1 MSSREAQPRKT
12 RPYFFYMISIFKS
25 AKSTQSE
32 KNIEIDAYFD
42 GIQNGLWQDEVL
54 NYRAGRTQKELTTC
68 VTISG
73 AFTQRKADKL
83 LQHSGF
89 ICLDIDA
96 KDQIATIDIERIKA
110 DIYVYAV
117 HRSLSGNGFAVFV
130 RIDGERHLDAY
141 LGLEHHFM
149 LNYSIVL
156 DKSCKDTSRLRFV
169 SYDPDIYINKK
180 AKTFKTYLK
189 KKDKPKPKPVVVKTD
204 FDEMVVK
211 AAPMNLF
218 DEYADYIRLAFA
230 LATEFSESGR
240 RYFHSLCQASPKYNE
255 RQAERDYNIALT
267 RSQTGVSIAS
277 VYYIFKQA
285 GIQTTSE
292 RTEKIK
298 SIVKLADNPKEA
310 LEKLNIPLTD
320 AEPFIVTN
328 EQRGEPTEI
337 DQIVE
342 LIKLNSVKFNE
353 ITRNFEFNGEEMTDR
368 VLANFYTKVWQK
380 IDDGISKDKIFTLI
394 QNRDNSIS
402 YNPIRD
408 WFERN
413 SHLQTDNEFEKLKRC
428 FKIEQLIYENDGVY
442 NFDQYLDIYLKKW
455 LLGLIG
461 SAYGTYSLMILVI
474 AGEQGI
480 KKTEFFRNLLPKD
493 LRKFYAESNLDEG
506 KDSEILM
513 TKKWLIVDDEFGGKS
528 KKDATKLKRLSSQQT
543 FSIRMPYGR
552 VSEDLMRLAVLGGTS
567 NDAEVIND
575 PTGNRRIIPINLISF
590 DFDAYLAIDKDKLFI
605 ELYNEWKQDKEAWF
619 LTKIQIEYL
628 NKANEKNIEVMGE
641 VEVINKYLM
650 PDPISKMTNTDI
662 MLEIQKL
669 HPSFKTNSKRMG
681 QALKKC
687 GYEQQVLRSG
697 NKIIRAY
704 EVKIKGS
711 VTSYFID
718 IQDDIS

>member
-1 MSSREAQPRKT
+1 
-12 RPYFFYMISIFKS
+12 MISVFKN
-25 AKSTQSE
+25 AKSNQSE
-32 KNIEIDAYFD
+32 ASIEVDEYFD
-42 GIQNGLWQDEVL
+42 GIKNGRWQDEVL

-68 VTISG
+68 VTASG
-73 AFTQRKADKL
+73 SFRQRSADKL
-83 LQHSGF
+83 LEHSGF

-96 KDQIATIDIERIKA
+96 KGQITKIDIEQIKRNE
-110 DIYVYAV
+110 YVYAA
-117 HRSLSGNGFAVFV
+117 HRSLSGNGYAVFV
-130 RIDGERHLDAY
+130 KIDGARHLDAY
-141 LGLEHHFM
+141 LSLEHYFM
-149 LNYSIVL
+149 VQFNIVL

-218 DEYADYIRLAFA
+218 DNYEDYIRLAFA
-230 LATEFSESGR
+230 LSQEFNETGR
-240 RYFHSLCQASPKYNE
+240 NYFHTLCQSSPKYLYK
-255 RQAERDYNIALT
+255 QAERDYNIALT

-285 GIQTTSE
+285 GISTTSE
-292 RTEKIK
+292 RTENIK

-310 LEKLNIPLTD
+310 LEKLNIPLSD
-320 AEPFIVTN
+320 AEVFITN
-328 EQRGEPTEI
+328 KQQERTEI
-337 DQIVE
+337 DEIVD
-342 LIKLNSVKFNE
+342 LIKLNNVRFNE

-368 VLANFYTKVWQK
+368 ILANFYTKVWTK
-380 IDDGISKDKIFTLI
+380 IDDGISKDKVFTLI
-394 QNRDNSIS
+394 QNKDNSTS
-402 YNPIRD
+402 YNPIRQ
-408 WFERN
+408 WFEEN
-413 SHLQTDNEFEKLKRC
+413 SHLTTDNEFEKLKAC
-428 FKIEQLIYENDGVY
+428 FQIEQLLYETDGVY

-461 SAYGTYSLMILVI
+461 SAFGTYSLMILVI

-480 KKTEFFRNLLPKD
+480 KKTEFFRNLLPKK

-552 VSEDLMRLAVLGGTS
+552 VSEDLLRLAVLGGTS

-605 ELYNEWKQDKEAWF
+605 ELYNEWKADKEGWF

-628 NKANEKNIEVMGE
+628 NKANEKNIEVMSE
-641 VEVINKYLM
+641 VELINRHIQN
-650 PDPISKMTNTDI
+650 DPTSKMTNTDVI
-662 MLEIQKL
+662 LELQKI
-669 HPSFKTNSKRMG
+669 HPSFKTNTKRMG

-687 GYEQQVLRSG
+687 GYFQQVIRDG
-697 NKIIRAY
+697 NKTIRAY
-704 EVKIKGS
+704 EIKIKGS
-711 VTSYFID
+711 VTSYYIENQID
-718 IQDDIS
+718 IS

>member
-1 MSSREAQPRKT
+1 
-12 RPYFFYMISIFKS
+12 MISVFKG
-25 AKSTQSE
+25 AKSNQSVAS
-32 KNIEIDAYFD
+32 IEVDEYFD
-42 GIQNGLWQDEVL
+42 GIKNGRWQDEVL

-68 VTISG
+68 VTASG
-73 AFTQRKADKL
+73 SFMQRAANKL
-83 LQHSGF
+83 LEHSGF

-96 KDQIATIDIERIKA
+96 KDQIATIDIERIKS

-117 HRSLSGNGFAVFV
+117 HRSLSGNGFAVFI
-130 RIDGERHLDAY
+130 RIDGARHLDAY
-141 LGLEHHFM
+141 LSLEHYFM
-149 LNYSIVL
+149 VQFNIVL

-189 KKDKPKPKPVVVKTD
+189 KKDKPKPKPVVIKSD

-218 DEYADYIRLAFA
+218 DNYEDYIRLAFA
-230 LATEFSESGR
+230 LSQEFNESGR
-240 RYFHSLCQASPKYNE
+240 NYFHTLCQSSPKYLYK
-255 RQAERDYNIALT
+255 QADRDYNIALQ
-267 RSQTGVSIAS
+267 RNGTGVSIAS

-285 GIQTTSE
+285 GISTTSE
-292 RTEKIK
+292 RTENIK

-310 LEKLNIPLTD
+310 LEKLNIPLSD
-320 AEPFIVTN
+320 AEVFITN
-328 EQRGEPTEI
+328 KQQERTEI
-337 DQIVE
+337 DEIVD
-342 LIKLNSVKFNE
+342 LIKLNNVRFNE

-368 VLANFYTKVWQK
+368 ILANFYTKVWTK
-380 IDDGISKDKIFTLI
+380 IDDGISKDKVFTLI
-394 QNRDNSIS
+394 QNKDNSTS
-402 YNPIRD
+402 YNPIRQ
-408 WFERN
+408 WFEEN
-413 SHLQTDNEFEKLKRC
+413 SHLTTDNEFEKLKAC
-428 FKIEQLIYENDGVY
+428 FQIEQLLYETDGVY

-461 SAYGTYSLMILVI
+461 SAFGTYSLMILVI

-480 KKTEFFRNLLPKD
+480 KKTEFFRNLLPKK

-552 VSEDLMRLAVLGGTS
+552 VSEDLLRLAVLGGTS

-605 ELYNEWKQDKEAWF
+605 ELYNEWKADKEGWF

-628 NKANEKNIEVMGE
+628 NKANEKNIEVMSE
-641 VEVINKYLM
+641 VELINRHIQN
-650 PDPISKMTNTDI
+650 DPTSKMTNTDVI
-662 MLEIQKL
+662 LELQKI
-669 HPSFKTNSKRMG
+669 HPSFKTNTKRMG

-687 GYEQQVLRSG
+687 GYFQQVIRDG
-697 NKIIRAY
+697 NKTIRAY
-704 EVKIKGS
+704 EIKIKGS
-711 VTSYFID
+711 VTSYYVENQID
-718 IQDDIS
+718 IS

>member
-1 MSSREAQPRKT
+1 
-12 RPYFFYMISIFKS
+12 
-25 AKSTQSE
+25 
-32 KNIEIDAYFD
+32 
-42 GIQNGLWQDEVL
+42 
-54 NYRAGRTQKELTTC
+54 
-68 VTISG
+68 
-73 AFTQRKADKL
+73 
-83 LQHSGF
+83 
-89 ICLDIDA
+89 
-96 KDQIATIDIERIKA
+96 
-110 DIYVYAV
+110 
-117 HRSLSGNGFAVFV
+117 
-130 RIDGERHLDAY
+130 
-141 LGLEHHFM
+141 
-149 LNYSIVL
+149 
-156 DKSCKDTSRLRFV
+156 LRFV

-189 KKDKPKPKPVVVKTD
+189 KKDKPKPKPVVIKTD

-218 DEYADYIRLAFA
+218 DNYEDYIRLAFA
-230 LATEFSESGR
+230 LSQEFNESGR
-240 RYFHSLCQASPKYNE
+240 NYFHTLCQSSPKYLYK
-255 RQAERDYNIALT
+255 QAERDYNIALQ
-267 RSQTGVSIAS
+267 RNGTGVSIAS

-285 GIQTTSE
+285 GISTTSE
-292 RTEKIK
+292 RTENIK

-310 LEKLNIPLTD
+310 LEKLNIPLSD
-320 AEPFIVTN
+320 AEVFITN
-328 EQRGEPTEI
+328 KQQERTEI
-337 DQIVE
+337 DEIVD
-342 LIKLNSVKFNE
+342 LIKLNNVRFNE

-368 VLANFYTKVWQK
+368 ILANFYTKVWQK
-380 IDDGISKDKIFTLI
+380 IDDGISKDKVFTLI

-408 WFERN
+408 WFESN
-413 SHLQTDNEFEKLKRC
+413 SHLQTDNEFEKLKAC
-428 FKIEQLIYENDGVY
+428 FQIEQLLYETDGVY

-461 SAYGTYSLMILVI
+461 SAFGTYSLMILVI

-480 KKTEFFRNLLPKD
+480 KKTEFFRNLLPKK

-552 VSEDLMRLAVLGGTS
+552 VSEDLLRLAVLGGTS

-605 ELYNEWKQDKEAWF
+605 ELYNEWKADKEGWF

-628 NKANEKNIEVMGE
+628 NKANEKNIEVMSE
-641 VEVINKYLM
+641 VELINRHIQN
-650 PDPISKMTNTDI
+650 DPTSKMTNTDVI
-662 MLEIQKL
+662 LELQKI
-669 HPSFKTNSKRMG
+669 HPSFKTNTKRMG

-687 GYEQQVLRSG
+687 GYFQQVIRDG
-697 NKIIRAY
+697 NKTIRAY
-704 EVKIKGS
+704 EIKIKGS
-711 VTSYFID
+711 VTSYYVENQID
-718 IQDDIS
+718 IS

>member
-1 MSSREAQPRKT
+1 
-12 RPYFFYMISIFKS
+12 
-25 AKSTQSE
+25 
-32 KNIEIDAYFD
+32 
-42 GIQNGLWQDEVL
+42 
-54 NYRAGRTQKELTTC
+54 
-68 VTISG
+68 
-73 AFTQRKADKL
+73 
-83 LQHSGF
+83 
-89 ICLDIDA
+89 
-96 KDQIATIDIERIKA
+96 
-110 DIYVYAV
+110 V
-117 HRSLSGNGFAVFV
+117 HRSLSGNGYAVFV

-141 LGLEHHFM
+141 LGLEHYFM
-149 LNYSIVL
+149 VQFNIVL

-218 DEYADYIRLAFA
+218 DNYEDYIRLAFA
-230 LATEFSESGR
+230 LSQEFNESGR
-240 RYFHSLCQASPKYNE
+240 NYFHTLCQSSPKYLYK
-255 RQAERDYNIALT
+255 QAERDYNIALQ
-267 RSQTGVSIAS
+267 RNGTGVSIAS

-285 GIQTTSE
+285 GISTISE
-292 RTEKIK
+292 RTENIK

-310 LEKLNIPLTD
+310 LEKLNIPLSD
-320 AEPFIVTN
+320 AEVFITN
-328 EQRGEPTEI
+328 KQQERTEI
-337 DQIVE
+337 DEIVD
-342 LIKLNSVKFNE
+342 LIKLNNVRFNE

-368 VLANFYTKVWQK
+368 ILANFYTKVWQK
-380 IDDGISKDKIFTLI
+380 IDDGISKDKVFTLI
-394 QNRDNSIS
+394 QNKDNSTS
-402 YNPIRD
+402 YNPIRQ
-408 WFERN
+408 WFEEN
-413 SHLQTDNEFEKLKRC
+413 SHLTTDNEFEKLKAC
-428 FKIEQLIYENDGVY
+428 FQIEQLLYETDGVY

-461 SAYGTYSLMILVI
+461 SAFGTYSLMILVI

-480 KKTEFFRNLLPKD
+480 KKTEFFRNLLPKK

-528 KKDATKLKRLSSQQT
+528 KKDATTLKRLSSQQT

-552 VSEDLMRLAVLGGTS
+552 VSEDLLRLAVLGGTS

-605 ELYNEWKQDKEAWF
+605 ELYNEWKADKEGWF

-628 NKANEKNIEVMGE
+628 NKANEKNIEVMSE
-641 VEVINKYLM
+641 VELINRHIQN
-650 PDPISKMTNTDI
+650 DPTSKMTNTDVI
-662 MLEIQKL
+662 LELQKI
-669 HPSFKTNSKRMG
+669 HPSFKTNTKRMG

-687 GYEQQVLRSG
+687 GYFQQVIRDG
-697 NKIIRAY
+697 NKTIRAY
-704 EVKIKGS
+704 EIKIKGS
-711 VTSYFID
+711 VTSYYVENQID
-718 IQDDIS
+718 IS

>member
-1 MSSREAQPRKT
+1 
-12 RPYFFYMISIFKS
+12 MISVFKS
-25 AKSTQSE
+25 AKSNQSE
-32 KNIEIDAYFD
+32 ASLEVDEYFD
-42 GIQNGLWQDEVL
+42 GIKNGRWQDEVL

-68 VTISG
+68 VTASG
-73 AFTQRKADKL
+73 SFKQRAANKL

-96 KDQIATIDIERIKA
+96 KDQIAEVDIERIKS
-110 DIYVYAV
+110 DTYVYAV
-117 HRSLSGNGFAVFV
+117 HRSLSGNGFAVFI
-130 RIDGERHLDAY
+130 RIDGGRHLDAF
-141 LGLEHHFM
+141 LALEHYFM
-149 LNYSIVL
+149 VQFTIVL

-180 AKTFKTYLK
+180 AKVFKSYLK
-189 KKDKPKPKPVVVKTD
+189 KKDKPKSKPVVIKTD

-211 AAPMNLF
+211 AGPMNLF
-218 DEYADYIRLAFA
+218 DNYDDYIRLAFA
-230 LATEFSESGR
+230 LTQEFSESGR
-240 RYFHSLCQASPKYNE
+240 TYFHALCQSSPKYNFK
-255 RQAERDYNIALT
+255 QAERDYNIALQ

-285 GIQTTSE
+285 GISTTSE
-292 RTEKIK
+292 RTENIK

-310 LEKLNIPLTD
+310 LEMLNIPLVE
-320 AEPFIVTN
+320 AEAFLPKKENVKEKN
-328 EQRGEPTEI
+328 EI
-337 DQIVE
+337 DHIVD
-342 LIKLNSVKFNE
+342 LIKLHNVRFNE

-368 VLANFYTKVWQK
+368 ILANFYTKVWQK
-380 IDDGISKDKIFTLI
+380 IDDGISKDKVFTLI
-394 QNRDNSIS
+394 QNRDNSTS
-402 YNPIRD
+402 YNPIKD

-413 SHLQTDNEFEKLKRC
+413 KHLQTNNEFDKLKNC
-428 FKIEQLIYENDGVY
+428 FKIEQVFYENDGVY
-442 NFDQYLDIYLKKW
+442 NFDDYLDTYLKKW

-552 VSEDLMRLAVLGGTS
+552 VSEDLLRLAVLGGTS

-590 DFDAYLAIDKDKLFI
+590 DFDSYMAIDKDKLFI
-605 ELYNEWKQDKEAWF
+605 ELYNEWVNEKEGWF
-619 LTKIQIEYL
+619 LTKREIEYL
-628 NKANEKNIEVMGE
+628 NKSNEKNIEVMSE
-641 VEVINKYLM
+641 VELINKNII
-650 PDPISKMTNTDI
+650 PDPTSKMTNTDVI
-662 MLEIQKL
+662 LELQKI
-669 HPSFKTNSKRMG
+669 HPTFKTNTKRMG

-687 GYEQQVLRSG
+687 GYEQTVFRVG
-697 NKIIRAY
+697 TKTIRAY
-704 EVKIKGS
+704 EIKIKGS
-711 VTSYFID
+711 VTSYSYENQTDMF
-718 IQDDIS
+718 